1 MIIAIDGPAGAG
13 KSTIAKELSKKFD
26 FTYISSGKIYR
37 SIALYL
43 HNNNI
48 DKNDKNLIK
57 KELDKINITYKNE
70 FYLNGNPVEN
80 LINTDL
86 ISKNTSDISKYSFI
100 RDFVQKIIEK
110 ISQDKNIIMDGRDIG
125 TKVFPNA
132 EYKFYLTATVDERAK
147 RRFKELKE
155 KGLEVKYVDIYES
168 IKDRDYNDT
177 NREIAPLEKADDA
190 VVIDSSNKSIKEVVD
205 DMSQHIDLGRGI

>member
-43 HNNNI
+43 HNNNVDI
-48 DKNDKNLIK
+48 NNKYLIK
-57 KELDKINITYKNE
+57 KELDKITITYKNE

-190 VVIDSSNKSIKEVVD
+190 VVIDSSNKSIKDVVD
-205 DMSQHIDLGRGI
+205 EMSQYIDLGRGI